1 MLTDQKASVC
11 IYIMWQRL
19 IKAIICALKTET
31 PGNSQFAALYRAK
44 EKENICCNHVSQNI
58 KKIVM

>member
-1 MLTDQKASVC
+1 MLTDPIASVC

-19 IKAIICALKTET
+19 IEAIICALKTKT
-31 PGNSQFAALYRAK
+31 PENQFPALYRAK
-44 EKENICCNHVSQNI
+44 DKENICCNHVSQNL